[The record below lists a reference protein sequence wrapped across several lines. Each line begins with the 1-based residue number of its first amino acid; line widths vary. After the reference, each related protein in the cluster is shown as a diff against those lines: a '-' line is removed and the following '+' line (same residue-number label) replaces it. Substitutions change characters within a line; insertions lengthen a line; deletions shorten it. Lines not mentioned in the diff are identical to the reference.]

1 MIDLSRRSPSYEMRL
16 ATYTERGLRSKYDA
30 ARVTRLIY
38 SKNFAQTY
46 MFYQV
51 DLCSS
56 YARGDVNI
64 AESIL
69 KSNSLPN
76 VDEDFQ
82 IERYNAR
89 IIARISDDK
98 ENDQDDIIDVNTET
112 CDHLLTDLD
121 YATIFGHVEIK
132 SGLEIASILLKNG
145 ASAFQVDQTTE
156 LLVKYGAR
164 PSIYSLEDVQIY

>member
-121 YATIFGHVEIK
+121 YATIFGHVEICFPGIE
-132 SGLEIASILLKNG
+132 SPLSMSIFNNHLE
-145 ASAFQVDQTTE
+145 TTE